1 MLQHSKVQ
9 KQILDLYRQFMKV
22 SKERPGI
29 KEHIRRE
36 FRRQAYRIPK
46 TDVMR
51 IEHVMRR
58 GRRQLEALE
67 KATVRSITVFERV
80 DDKGS

>member
-9 KQILDLYRQFMKV
+9 KQILDLYRQFMRA
-22 SKERPGI
+22 SKDRPGI

-36 FRRQAYRIPK
+36 FRRQAFRIPK

-51 IEHVMRR
+51 IEHMLRR
-58 GRRQLEALE
+58 GKRQLDALE
-67 KATVRSITVFERV
+67 KVTVRNITVFERE
-80 DDKGS
+80 DDKP